1 MIDKAYKGML
11 LCKILEMPKKQR
23 LSYENAINI
32 FSDRMFEALK
42 AKDYGVKPG
51 QSGWYPSHFVEYI
64 SYLGFHIELS
74 GDEIESFPVIEV
86 RA

>member
-1 MIDKAYKGML
+1 MIDKAYNGQL
-11 LCKILEMPKKQR
+11 LGKILDMPKKQS
-23 LSYENAINI
+23 LSYETAIGI
-32 FSDRMFEALK
+32 FSDRMFEALN

-64 SYLGFHIELS
+64 SDLGFHIELC
-74 GDEIESFPVIEV
+74 GDEIESFPVFEV